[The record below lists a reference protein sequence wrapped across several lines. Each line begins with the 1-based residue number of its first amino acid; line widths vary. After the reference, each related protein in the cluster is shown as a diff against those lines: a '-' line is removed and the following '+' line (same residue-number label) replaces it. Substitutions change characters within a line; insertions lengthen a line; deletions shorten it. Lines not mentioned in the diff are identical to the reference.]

1 MDKSIAEKIRDLR
14 KKHGLSQDEFGSRIG
29 VSRQAVSKWELG
41 TWPDTENL
49 GRICKEFDVSITYF
63 FGDDENACK
72 KAAEELAATKK
83 AENSALRTQLFI
95 IKLALAILGLIVL
108 LIVITIGIIS
118 IVISNNNIETVYI
131 SNWHLSGSITWT
143 TILIVAII
151 LFVFLCIA
159 IVIMIYR
166 HIKKKRDNR
175 S

>member
-63 FGDDENACK
+63 FGDGENACK

-83 AENSALRTQLFI
+83 ESEPRIKYFVLKI
-95 IKLALAILGLIVL
+95 ILSVLGSIILLL
-108 LIVITIGIIS
+108 LIVIGLINIILLTNK
-118 IVISNNNIETVYI
+118 VEVVY
-131 SNWHLSGSITWT
+131 SDNWRLTDATTWII
-143 TILIVAII
+143 ILIIAAFLFIYLCI
-151 LFVFLCIA
+151 LFA
-159 IVIMIYR
+159 RMIR
-166 HIKKKRDNR
+166 RRIKQNRDKQ

>member
-72 KAAEELAATKK
+72 KAVEELAATKN

-95 IKLALAILGLIVL
+95 IKLALAILGLIIL
-108 LIVITIGIIS
+108 LILISISLIHIVLVNESSETVYSNNWRISSTSTWISIFIVSLLLLITLCVFIGIIL
-118 IVISNNNIETVYI
+118 
-131 SNWHLSGSITWT
+131 H
-143 TILIVAII
+143 
-151 LFVFLCIA
+151 
-159 IVIMIYR
+159 R
-166 HIKKKRDNR
+166 HAKKKRDNR

>member
-72 KAAEELAATKK
+72 KAAEELAATKN

-108 LIVITIGIIS
+108 FVLMSIGIINLVLS
-118 IVISNNNIETVYI
+118 DGKDETVYTN
-131 SNWHLSGSITWT
+131 NWHISGNLTWT
-143 TILIVAII
+143 TILIISII
-151 LFVFLCIA
+151 LFIFLCFA

-166 HIKKKRDNR
+166 HVKKERDNR

>member
-49 GRICKEFDVSITYF
+49 GRICKEFKVSITYF

-72 KAAEELAATKK
+72 KAAEELAATKN

-95 IKLALAILGLIVL
+95 IKLALAILGIAIL
-108 LIVITIGIIS
+108 LFVIAACIMSLSAANQNDETAYVSNWRISGTSTWIIILIIS
-118 IVISNNNIETVYI
+118 
-131 SNWHLSGSITWT
+131 
-143 TILIVAII
+143 II
-151 LFVFLCIA
+151 LFVLLVL
-159 IVIMIYR
+159 IVCTLIHKHR
-166 HIKKKRDNR
+166 KCHRDKH

>member
-72 KAAEELAATKK
+72 KAAEELAATKSK
-83 AENSALRTQLFI
+83 SEPRIKYFALKILLSAL
-95 IKLALAILGLIVL
+95 GSIVL
-108 LIVITIGIIS
+108 LLLIVVGLINIVLLTNKVEVVYSDNWRLTDATTWII
-118 IVISNNNIETVYI
+118 
-131 SNWHLSGSITWT
+131 
-143 TILIVAII
+143 ILIIAVFLFIYFCI
-151 LFVFLCIA
+151 LFA
-159 IVIMIYR
+159 RMIR
-166 HIKKKRDNR
+166 RRIKQNRDKQ

>member
-72 KAAEELAATKK
+72 KAAEELAATKN

-95 IKLALAILGLIVL
+95 IKLVLAILGLIVL
-108 LIVITIGIIS
+108 LIVITI
-118 IVISNNNIETVYI
+118 NNIETVYI

>member
-72 KAAEELAATKK
+72 KAAEELAATKN

-95 IKLALAILGLIVL
+95 IKLCILIVSL
-108 LIVITIGIIS
+108 GILIFIITAGILNLIS
-118 IVISNNNIETVYI
+118 TKNSIETVYTENWRFSGQSTWIVVLII
-131 SNWHLSGSITWT
+131 SLLLFIT
-143 TILIVAII
+143 
-151 LFVFLCIA
+151 LCI
-159 IVIMIYR
+159 ITVIMIYKY
-166 HIKKKRDNR
+166 IKLKRDNR

>member
-72 KAAEELAATKK
+72 KAAEELAATKN
-83 AENSALRTQLFI
+83 AENSALRTQLFTLKLSLI
-95 IKLALAILGLIVL
+95 IVSLIILIIIIVALISILMPNGGDETIQINNWRLSDSITIIILLIASFLLLISLIVL
-108 LIVITIGIIS
+108 AVITIR
-118 IVISNNNIETVYI
+118 
-131 SNWHLSGSITWT
+131 
-143 TILIVAII
+143 A
-151 LFVFLCIA
+151 
-159 IVIMIYR
+159 
-166 HIKKKRDNR
+166 HIKRKRDNR